1 MTSMA
6 YCILFVVDTPPTR
19 MRRADIQSIA
29 VYGFVD
35 ASSSGFGSSFA
46 LPDGAVLFHHSVW
59 ERDMDSLLSNF
70 KEL

>member
-1 MTSMA
+1 
-6 YCILFVVDTPPTR
+6 